1 MPDYS
6 ESLVARLKA
15 EGAAAFSRT
24 MRQAATSVR
33 SVGSSAKAMGSDVAS
48 SERQLSAGEAAARR
62 FASSLRFASGE
73 TRSLTS
79 SVRGLATGYAA
90 LRLAGAAKDVIGLGT
105 AYNQM
110 QDSQLVAFQTFL
122 HSESAART
130 LMGQIQQLALDSPI
144 LDPQSTGDAARLL
157 LNYGVTAQQVL
168 PFVKAIGDASAASGR
183 SIAETMP
190 GAARAIGQI
199 ASKGRLQMEEIN
211 QLAESIGINQKE
223 LRRQLGMT
231 AEEFSKAFTPGH
243 SIRADVALPAIRRT
257 LVAQSAGAGQML
269 ARTTQGQIARMREQ
283 FARQLGRL
291 TRPVY
296 DEAGTLAGV
305 IADRLGTVDTTR
317 LQAAMGNAM
326 IYLENLWGR
335 SDLSIGQK
343 LSGSPREIAKAFGP
357 WAHEAK
363 IAIDNM
369 HLGQKLSDAV
379 DYAAPKVLAAF
390 GRMAQYAASHF
401 VTAWLQ
407 AGVWTKLITAAWLLN
422 KIGVFRGAG
431 AAAGGYFV
439 DSFMGRVNGGKGG
452 KGGFAEKMGP
462 LGRAA
467 GMAFGLAMA
476 IPIGLAIR
484 QELLKHPAAAQYSGK
499 KGWKELG
506 KDLADDA
513 KQVPGKVWSAAGRA
527 FHLGGRASGG
537 SVWQGG
543 PYMVGERGPEIV
555 NLNRRDHVTPA
566 ARVPQAM
573 PKLQAPIFQPLVVVE
588 VNGRQFLKAI
598 GPDLRTEM
606 ARSR

>member
-1 MPDYS
+1 M
-6 ESLVARLKA
+6 
-15 EGAAAFSRT
+15 
-24 MRQAATSVR
+24 
-33 SVGSSAKAMGSDVAS
+33 
-48 SERQLSAGEAAARR
+48 SAGAAAARR
-62 FASSLRFASGE
+62 FASSLRVASGA
-73 TRSLTS
+73 TGNLTS
-79 SVRGLATGYAA
+79 SVRNLATGYAA
-90 LRLAGAAKDVIGLGT
+90 LRLAGVAKDVLGVGA
-105 AYNQM
+105 AYDQM
-110 QDSQLVAFQTFL
+110 QDSQMVAFTTFL
-122 HSESAART
+122 RSESAART
-130 LMGQIQQLALDSPI
+130 LMGQIQQLALNSPV
-144 LDPQSTGDAARLL
+144 LDPATTGQGVQLL
-157 LNYGVTAQQVL
+157 LAYGVAAKDAL
-168 PFVKAIGDASAASGR
+168 PWVKAIGDASAASGK
-183 SIAETMP
+183 SVAEVLP
-190 GAARAIGQI
+190 EAALAIGQI
-199 ASKGRLQMEEIN
+199 SSKGRLQAQELN
-211 QLAESIGINQKE
+211 QLAQSVGLNMESIRK
-223 LRRQLGMT
+223 QLGMT
-231 AEEFSKAFTPGH
+231 TKQYQASFTAGN
-243 SIRADVALPAIRRT
+243 SISAAVALPAIRRAME
-257 LVAQSAGAGQML
+257 AQSRGAAALLSKTTAGQV
-269 ARTTQGQIARMREQ
+269 ARLREQ
-283 FARQLGRL
+283 FARQLGKL
-291 TRPVY
+291 ERPVY
-296 DEAGTLAGV
+296 NEAGTLAGV

-452 KGGFAEKMGP
+452 KGGLAARMGP
-462 LGRAA
+462 MGTRLGLLLGASAA
-467 GMAFGLAMA
+467 LALTPMISQAIQAA
-476 IPIGLAIR
+476 IPATSR
-484 QELLKHPAAAQYSGK
+484 YSGK
-499 KGWKELG
+499 KGWGNLWS
-506 KDLADDA
+506 DL
-513 KQVPGKVWSAAGRA
+513 KSLPGKAVQGARNAASAGLGPTRHKAAGGTA
-527 FHLGGRASGG
+527 
-537 SVWQGG
+537 WQGG

-606 ARSR
+606 ARAR